1 MRAGLDLGAGVGVDH
16 HRVVRM
22 AVAEGAEQVGR
33 TILVERAGGVQVRH
47 QHPLLVVEDLRG
59 LAHEADPGDHQ
70 GGGPLLGAETG
81 HLERVGHAAAG
92 LVGQVLQVAVG
103 VVMGREHRVLFA
115 QQLADARLERLG
127 PGRGPLDA
135 DRVGGHLDD
144 RDGDVRQGFS
154 FACVHIVSRRSGAD
168 CWSLASPGPGAS
180 VAPGPGRPCC
190 SLLPQT
196 AAKDNHFPRRGGPR
210 RPLRTG
216 AHRGSLRGPAAV

>member
-1 MRAGLDLGAGVGVDH
+1 MRAGLDLGAGVGVDDH
-16 HRVVRM
+16 GVVRV
-22 AVAEGAEQVGR
+22 AVAEGAEQLGR
-33 TILVERAGGVQVRH
+33 AVLVERTGGVQVRH
-47 QHPLLVVEDLRG
+47 EHPLLVVEDLRG
-59 LAHEADPGDHQ
+59 LAHEAHPGNHQ

-92 LVGQVLQVAVG
+92 LVGQILQVAVR
-103 VVMGREHRVLFA
+103 VVVGCEHRILLA
-115 QQLADARLERLG
+115 EQLADARLERLG

-168 CWSLASPGPGAS
+168 CWSLAAPGPGAS
-180 VAPGPGRPCC
+180 VAPGRGRPCC

-196 AAKDNHFPRRGGPR
+196 AAKDNHFPGRDGPR
-210 RPLRTG
+210 PPQRPG
-216 AHRGSLRGPAAV
+216 AHRGSLRGRPAV